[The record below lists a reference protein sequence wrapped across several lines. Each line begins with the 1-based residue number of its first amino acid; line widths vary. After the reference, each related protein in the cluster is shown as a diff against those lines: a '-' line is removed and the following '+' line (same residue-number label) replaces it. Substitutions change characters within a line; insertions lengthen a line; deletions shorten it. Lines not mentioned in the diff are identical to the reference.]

1 MSIKNKVLCLYRNA
15 KRLEYCYINP
25 INILLLNS
33 LKMYNGNH
41 FTYSILKLTAF
52 LAATSWKYKSS
63 NVK

>member
-1 MSIKNKVLCLYRNA
+1 
-15 KRLEYCYINP
+15 
-25 INILLLNS
+25 
-33 LKMYNGNH
+33 MYNGNH